1 MKLLLKVNVVLLIVL
16 LSGVTLAYQVARGIL
31 LNNARSEIQYNARI
45 MMASALAVRTYT
57 TTHIQ
62 PLLENQLLYKFVP
75 EYVPSFSAIEYF
87 NRLREKF
94 ADYDY
99 KEAALNPT
107 NPSDRA
113 VDWEVDIVNH
123 FRENT
128 SETERI
134 GERDTAVGRKLYFA
148 IPLRVT
154 YPKCLKCHSSVA
166 AAPPTM
172 LAKYGSANGFGWQL
186 NDVIG
191 AQIVSVPYELPLKRA
206 NAVLTSVTLL
216 LAGLFLFL
224 VVVINLALLF
234 LVLRPVTKLSSIADR
249 VSRGLDAPQFSSE
262 QRDEIGELGAAFNR
276 LRTTVKKAMDEIQ
289 RTHPRHPPQ

>member
-123 FRENT
+123 FRENI
-128 SETERI
+128 SATEVV